1 VGDESGLVEALNNLT
16 PLPVSVRGLSTSPP
30 RGSLAYRKHE
40 AAILRGEVPEKYTR
54 ILPHVPGGAV
64 LEIGSAEGVLACLM
78 SRDKRRVGAIE
89 QNLARHDA
97 ATRLYEAWLAA
108 GVPFSAL
115 TCFTPGNICDH
126 LHLLDRVDTLV
137 AVRMIYYLGDRLD
150 EVFAAA
156 AKTVRWIVLC
166 GNRNRAD
173 AWRRGE
179 PHAPLGEMNRYAA
192 YEGMRELLE
201 RHGYT
206 IFSEVREG
214 DEIVVG
220 LREENMLV

>member
-1 VGDESGLVEALNNLT
+1 VT
-16 PLPVSVRGLSTSPP
+16 
-30 RGSLAYRKHE
+30 GSLAYRKHE

-54 ILPHVPGGAV
+54 ILPHIRGGAV

-78 SRDKRRVGAIE
+78 SRTKRMVTALE
-89 QNLARHDA
+89 QNRERHDA
-97 ATRLYEAWLAA
+97 ATRLYEAWRGR
-108 GVPFSAL
+108 GVGFSAM
-115 TCFTPGNICDH
+115 TIFKPGNILDH
-126 LHLLDRVDTLV
+126 LDLLEHVDTLV

-192 YEGMRELLE
+192 YEGMRDVLE

-206 IFSEVREG
+206 IYDEVREG

-220 LREENMLV
+220 IREENMLV